1 MDQLNYDSEKSAFS
15 VLAFH
20 WGDEHT
26 NYPKLEHIN
35 LAKQIA
41 KKRDVIIAGHH
52 PHIIQGVQDI
62 KKSVIAYSLG
72 NFVFDDCVSI
82 TGGFE
87 LKQNIE
93 NKKSFILE
101 VEIEN
106 RSIKNKEYRGF
117 IDQEDGLVCFDM
129 NNELNKISKP
139 LYTIEDSE
147 KYEAIRISQI
157 NKVRQQKF
165 GKRDIKWL
173 MSRLNYYS
181 LGAYIITKFRKKKY
195 LKEKKKFLGGSQI

>member
-1 MDQLNYDSEKSAFS
+1 
-15 VLAFH
+15 
-20 WGDEHT
+20 
-26 NYPKLEHIN
+26 
-35 LAKQIA
+35 
-41 KKRDVIIAGHH
+41 
-52 PHIIQGVQDI
+52 
-62 KKSVIAYSLG
+62 
-72 NFVFDDCVSI
+72 
-82 TGGFE
+82 
-87 LKQNIE
+87 
-93 NKKSFILE
+93 
-101 VEIEN
+101 
-106 RSIKNKEYRGF
+106 
-117 IDQEDGLVCFDM
+117 M